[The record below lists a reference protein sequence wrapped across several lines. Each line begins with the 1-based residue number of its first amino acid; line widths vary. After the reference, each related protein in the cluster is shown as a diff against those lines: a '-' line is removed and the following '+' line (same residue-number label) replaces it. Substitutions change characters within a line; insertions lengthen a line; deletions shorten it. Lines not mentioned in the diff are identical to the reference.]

1 MPGWRRD
8 DAQRADKRLGEVL
21 GEAGGA
27 ITSTTVVDG
36 QFKSIDDISGLNER
50 SAKNGDA
57 NLD

>member
-21 GEAGGA
+21 GEAGWA